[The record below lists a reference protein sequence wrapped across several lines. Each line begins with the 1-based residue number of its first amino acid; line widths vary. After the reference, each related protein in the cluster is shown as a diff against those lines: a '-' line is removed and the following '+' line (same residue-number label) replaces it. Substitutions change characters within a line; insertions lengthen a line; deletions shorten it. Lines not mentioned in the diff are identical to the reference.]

1 MDGFFPTATAPL
13 VGICISQTL
22 PPPSKGCGYARL
34 QHIYSYLFS
43 ILLHLTFQQ
52 CLFKDYKCIFAITTS
67 NYSFQFQLRGF
78 RLIGLDI
85 AQAHVWPCPLLDQP
99 TSPSE

>member
-1 MDGFFPTATAPL
+1 MNVLFPSVDSTTNWNMY
-13 VGICISQTL
+13 VSD
-22 PPPSKGCGYARL
+22 PSSSKQRVWLCQPIAY
-34 QHIYSYLFS
+34 YSYLFS

-78 RLIGLDI
+78 PLIGLDI